1 MSVGACNLGRG
12 TARHVAEQSKLSDK
26 DEKTSKNKRAEKTH
40 RSDPQQVS
48 FEKFSEKPL
57 GIAAPLQTNAAVSE
71 NTENTSILNK
81 LV

>member
-12 TARHVAEQSKLSDK
+12 TARRVAEQSKLSDK
-26 DEKTSKNKRAEKTH
+26 DEKTSKNNRAGRTH

-48 FEKFSEKPL
+48 SDKFSEKPL
-57 GIAAPLQTNAAVSE
+57 DISAPLQTDAAVCE

>member
-12 TARHVAEQSKLSDK
+12 TARRVAEQSKLSDK

-40 RSDPQQVS
+40 RSNSQQVS
-48 FEKFSEKPL
+48 PDKFSEKPM
-57 GIAAPLQTNAAVSE
+57 GFSAPLQTNAAVSE
-71 NTENTSILNK
+71 NKENTSILNK